1 LWPVLSGG
9 NFVAAEGNHLKGSSQ
24 IKRAT
29 LRREIMRLIGFLQYI
44 WRRVYDRVAFL
55 DYKLKQRRHLKKQK
69 EDDPNIYPM
78 W

>member
-1 LWPVLSGG
+1 
-9 NFVAAEGNHLKGSSQ
+9 VAVTSWQPKKHLKDSSQ
-24 IKRAT
+24 SKRAT
-29 LRREIMRLIGFLQYI
+29 LRREIMRLIGFLQHI

>member
-1 LWPVLSGG
+1 
-9 NFVAAEGNHLKGSSQ
+9 
-24 IKRAT
+24 
-29 LRREIMRLIGFLQYI
+29 MRLICFFQYI
-44 WRRVYDRVAFL
+44 WRRVYDRIAFL